1 MEKIRLSEIKN
12 LVEYEKVRN
21 QFRTKIIQLKNDRRV
36 KVGDRITLTFENRY
50 TVVFQIEEMMR
61 AERLV
66 EEEKI
71 QQEVDVYNELIPGPN
86 ELSATLFVEVDD
98 PADIKPVLDSL
109 VGLNRNCVFLQ
120 LGERMIPA
128 VFEEGH
134 ATESRISAVQ
144 YVRFL
149 LKDEEVRGIA
159 DLNVPMRII
168 IRHRN
173 YNADV
178 AVSENVRRAIYYD
191 ITGGATAN
199 VWESL

>member
-1 MEKIRLSEIKN
+1 MEKIRLSEIRN

-36 KVGDRITLTFENRY
+36 KVGERITLTFENRY

-66 EEEKI
+66 DELKI
-71 QQEVDVYNELIPGPN
+71 QQEVDIYNELIPGPN
-86 ELSATLFVEVDD
+86 ELSATLFVEVDN

-109 VGLNRNCVFLQ
+109 VGLNRNCLFLQ

-128 VFEEGH
+128 MFEEGH

-144 YVRFL
+144 YVRFV
-149 LKDEEVRGIA
+149 LKDDDVREIA
-159 DLNVPMRII
+159 DLNVPMRVI

-173 YNADV
+173 YNANV
-178 AVSENVRRAIYYD
+178 AIAENVRRAIYYD
-191 ITGGATAN
+191 ITEGANAN
-199 VWESL
+199 V

>member
-36 KVGDRITLTFENRY
+36 KVGERITLTFENRY

-66 EEEKI
+66 DELKI
-71 QQEVDVYNELIPGPN
+71 QQEVDIYNELIPGPN
-86 ELSATLFVEVDD
+86 ELSATLFVEVDN

-109 VGLNRNCVFLQ
+109 VGLNRNCLFLQ

-128 VFEEGH
+128 MFEEGH

-144 YVRFL
+144 YVRFVF
-149 LKDEEVRGIA
+149 KDDDVREIA
-159 DLNVPMRII
+159 DLNVPMRVI

-173 YNADV
+173 YNANV
-178 AVSENVRRAIYYD
+178 AIAENVRRAIYYD
-191 ITGGATAN
+191 ITEGANAN
-199 VWESL
+199 VWEWL

>member
-21 QFRTKIIQLKNDRRV
+21 QFRIKIIQLKNDRRV
-36 KVGDRITLTFENRY
+36 KVGERITLTFENRY

-66 EEEKI
+66 DELKI
-71 QQEVDVYNELIPGPN
+71 QQEVDIYNELIPGPN
-86 ELSATLFVEVDD
+86 ELSATLFVEVDN

-109 VGLNRNCVFLQ
+109 VGLNRNCLFLQ

-128 VFEEGH
+128 MFEEGH

-144 YVRFL
+144 YVRFV
-149 LKDEEVRGIA
+149 LKDDDVREIA
-159 DLNVPMRII
+159 NLNVPMRVI

-173 YNADV
+173 YSANV
-178 AVSENVRRAIYYD
+178 AIAENVRRAIYYD
-191 ITGGATAN
+191 ITEGANAN
-199 VWESL
+199 VWEWL